1 MTFALHVVLSLA
13 ALSGIGLVASLLML
27 AHHVRVLQ
35 RALAIEHARAHRMLA
50 EIVRL
55 RRVIERAG
63 DEPGTE
69 PETPSPR
76 PTWPTCH

>member
-35 RALAIEHARAHRMLA
+35 RALAIEHARAHCIAPMSWA
-50 EIVRL
+50 
-55 RRVIERAG
+55 
-63 DEPGTE
+63 
-69 PETPSPR
+69 
-76 PTWPTCH
+76 